1 MLMCLIFQ
9 DEEVSG
15 QFLFLILLGFEFVDS
30 GSEVGGI
37 SSEGDTHQAQEFI
50 HSADQVLRSVS
61 NTISTRSTFVNNNQI
76 GKISGHDEI
85 VFNDETSLLGVQ
97 DESLDNLGSN
107 NSLFGIQISRRFI
120 DQINISGLTESQNQS
135 DSLKFTTREGFNFVI
150 FNVVDMEGSDDI
162 GDELRI
168 SVNTLQSAFE
178 ELIDA
183 TFELGSNF
191 LGLVRNV
198 QFRNFFFLFLIL
210 TSEHSDEGGLTST
223 VFTEHDDD
231 LGVGETTGFDLQLE
245 GAQSLA
251 HVGILVGGGVGKF
264 LINNF
269 SDLEGKFDFS
279 ESQVFSRD
287 ETGQEDV
294 DTFSNGERHGN
305 DTVGTGFTVQAAD
318 EIGKI
323 IQDTQIVLNAN
334 DVNFRAEETSDTFG
348 SSQSLLDIQVRTG
361 LIQHVYGFLLHGD
374 NQDGKSL
381 ELTTGQVI
389 DVSVQKMGKIQLL
402 EQYVADSSFV
412 LLGNN
417 ILKFTLDKLGD
428 RVDVLGLDG
437 GLELVFQELG
447 EEVLEFRTSEV
458 LDDISPI
465 RRVFKV
471 TQIGLD
477 LVGQDLEGSGLSC
490 TITSDQSEDLTG
502 SGGGKSVKLET
513 VGTITMGSK
522 LAEVSRKIDNLDG
535 FEWALLDAETATD
548 TEIFRDVAKFGGG
561 GDFDTEFA
569 GLVDGAALST
579 FLLALLGLAFIS
591 VDNGNSELVVH
602 C

>member
-1 MLMCLIFQ
+1 MLRCLIFQ

-15 QFLFLILLGFEFVDS
+15 QFLFLILLGFKFVNS

-37 SSEGDTHQAQEFI
+37 SSEGDTHEAQEFI

-61 NTISTRSTFVNNNQI
+61 NTISTGSTFINNNQI

-120 DQINISGLTESQNQS
+120 NQINISRLTKSQHQS
-135 DSLKFTTREGFNFVI
+135 NSLKFTTGKSFNFI
-150 FNVVDMEGSDDI
+150 ILNMINMEGSDDV

-168 SVNTLQSAFE
+168 RVNTLQSAFE

-183 TFELGSNF
+183 TFELGGNF

-223 VFTEHDDD
+223 VFTEHDND
-231 LGVGETTGFDLQLE
+231 LGVGEATSFDLQLE
-245 GAQSLA
+245 SAQSLA
-251 HVGILVGGGVGKF
+251 HVGVLVGGGMTKF

-279 ESQVFSRD
+279 ESQVFSGD

-294 DTFSNGERHGN
+294 DTFSNGERHGD
-305 DTVGTGFTVQAAD
+305 DTVSTGFTVQAAD

-348 SSQSLLDIQVRTG
+348 GSESLLDIQIRTG

-374 NQDGKSL
+374 DQDGESL
-381 ELTTGQVI
+381 ELTTGQVV
-389 DVSVQKMGKIQLL
+389 DVSFQKMGEIQFL
-402 EQYVADSSFV
+402 EQCFTDASFI
-412 LLGNN
+412 LLGDNVSE
-417 ILKFTLDKLGD
+417 LTLDELGD
-428 RVDVLGLDG
+428 GIDVLGLDG
-437 GLELVFQELG
+437 GLEFVFQELG
-447 EEVLEFRTSEV
+447 EEVLEFRTSEI
-458 LDDISPI
+458 LDDISPVG
-465 RRVFKV
+465 RVFKV

-477 LVGQDLEGSGLSC
+477 LVGQDLEGSGLSG
-490 TITSDQSEDLTG
+490 TITSDQTEDLTSSG
-502 SGGGKSVKLET
+502 SGKSVELET
-513 VGTITMGSK
+513 VGAVTMGSK
-522 LAEVSRKIDNLDG
+522 LAEVSREVDNLDG
-535 FEWALLDAETATD
+535 FERALLDAETATD
-548 TEIFRDVAKFGGG
+548 AEIFRDVAKFGGG
-561 GDFDTEFA
+561 GDFDTKFT

-602 C
+602 Y

>member
-30 GSEVGGI
+30 RSEVGGI

-389 DVSVQKMGKIQLL
+389 DVSVQKMGKIQFL

>member
-30 GSEVGGI
+30 RSEVGGI

-251 HVGILVGGGVGKF
+251 HVGVLVGGGVGKF

-348 SSQSLLDIQVRTG
+348 SSESLLDIQVRTG

-417 ILKFTLDKLGD
+417 ILEFTLDKLGD

-569 GLVDGAALST
+569 GLVDGTALST

>member
-30 GSEVGGI
+30 RSEVGGI

-348 SSQSLLDIQVRTG
+348 SSESLLDIQVRTG

-417 ILKFTLDKLGD
+417 ILEFTLDKLGD

>member
-374 NQDGKSL
+374 DQDGKSL

-389 DVSVQKMGKIQLL
+389 DVSVQKMGKIQFL

-417 ILKFTLDKLGD
+417 ILEFTLDKLGD

>member
-231 LGVGETTGFDLQLE
+231 LGVGEATGFDLQLE

-251 HVGILVGGGVGKF
+251 HVGVLVGGGVGKF

-374 NQDGKSL
+374 DQDGKSL